1 MTIGYETMGQGP
13 HKVLM
18 LHGWFGDHTTFRPLR
33 NALSLDDF
41 TYASVAYRG
50 YGLSRHLAGNYSM
63 REISADV
70 RELADRLA
78 WTEFSLV
85 GHSMGGMAIQR
96 ILADAPQRVRKLI
109 AVTPV
114 PASGVPFDPDGWALF
129 EGAAA
134 SLDNRR
140 AIIDFSTGHRL
151 SKAWIDHV
159 ARYSDATSD
168 RAAFAA
174 YLHAWA
180 KTDFHRDIEGNA
192 TPVKVIVGAHDAA
205 LTADVMKATYLAFYP
220 NAELEVMA
228 NAGHYPMDE
237 TPVALATAIEGFLR
251 GSPTQPP

>member
-1 MTIGYETMGQGP
+1 MTVGYETMGQGP

-63 REISADV
+63 QEISADV
-70 RELADRLA
+70 RGLADRLGWA
-78 WTEFSLV
+78 EFSLV

-96 ILADAPQRVRKLI
+96 ILADAPQRVRKLV

-151 SKAWIDHV
+151 SKAWIEHV
-159 ARYSDATSD
+159 ARYSDETSD
-168 RAAFAA
+168 RTAFAA

-180 KTDFHRDIEGNA
+180 KTDFHRDIEGNT

-205 LTADVMKATYLAFYP
+205 LTAEAMKATYLAFYP

-251 GSPTQPP
+251 GSPTQP

>member
-1 MTIGYETMGQGP
+1 MTIGYETMGQGT

-33 NALSLDDF
+33 DALSLDDF
-41 TYASVAYRG
+41 TYASVACRG
-50 YGLSRHLAGNYSM
+50 YGLSRHLTGDYSM
-63 REISADV
+63 QEISADV
-70 RELADRLA
+70 RELADKLG
-78 WTEFSLV
+78 WGEFSLV

-96 ILADAPQRVRKLI
+96 ILADAPQRVRKLV

-114 PASGVPFDPDGWALF
+114 PASGVPFDADGWALF

-134 SLDNRR
+134 NLDNRR
-140 AIIDFSTGHRL
+140 GIIDFSTGNRL

-159 ARYSDATSD
+159 ARYSEETSD

-174 YLHAWA
+174 YLRAWA
-180 KTDFHRDIEGNA
+180 KTDFHADIAGKA
-192 TPVKVIVGAHDAA
+192 TPVKVIVGANDAA
-205 LTADVMKATYLAFYP
+205 LTAEIMKATYLAWYP

-228 NAGHYPMDE
+228 NAGHYPMNE

-251 GSPTQPP
+251 G

>member
-1 MTIGYETMGQGP
+1 MTIGYETMGQGT

-33 NALSLDDF
+33 DALSLDDF
-41 TYASVAYRG
+41 TYASVACRG
-50 YGLSRHLAGNYSM
+50 YGLSRHLTGDYSM
-63 REISADV
+63 QEISADV
-70 RELADRLA
+70 RELADKLG
-78 WTEFSLV
+78 WGEFSLV

-96 ILADAPQRVRKLI
+96 ILADAPQRVRKLV

-114 PASGVPFDPDGWALF
+114 PASGVPFDADGWALF

-134 SLDNRR
+134 NLDNRR
-140 AIIDFSTGHRL
+140 GIIDFSTGNRL

-159 ARYSDATSD
+159 ARYSEETSD

-174 YLHAWA
+174 YLRAWA
-180 KTDFHRDIEGNA
+180 KTDFHADIAGKT
-192 TPVKVIVGAHDAA
+192 TPVKVIVGANDAA
-205 LTADVMKATYLAFYP
+205 LTAEIMKATYLAWYP

-228 NAGHYPMDE
+228 NAGHYPMNE

-251 GSPTQPP
+251 G

>member
-1 MTIGYETMGQGP
+1 MTIGYETMGQGT

-33 NALSLDDF
+33 DALSLDDF
-41 TYASVAYRG
+41 TYASVACRG
-50 YGLSRHLAGNYSM
+50 YGLSRHLTGDYSM
-63 REISADV
+63 QEISADV
-70 RELADRLA
+70 RELADKLG
-78 WTEFSLV
+78 WGEFSLV

-96 ILADAPQRVRKLI
+96 ILADAPQRVRKLV

-114 PASGVPFDPDGWALF
+114 PASGVPFDADGWALF

-134 SLDNRR
+134 NLDNRR
-140 AIIDFSTGHRL
+140 GIIDFSTGNRL

-159 ARYSDATSD
+159 ARYSEETSD

-174 YLHAWA
+174 YLRAWA
-180 KTDFHRDIEGNA
+180 KTDFHADIAGKT
-192 TPVKVIVGAHDAA
+192 TPVKVIVGANDAA
-205 LTADVMKATYLAFYP
+205 LTAEVMKATYLAWYP

-228 NAGHYPMDE
+228 NAGHYPMNE

-251 GSPTQPP
+251 G